1 MALRPYEDIVG
12 PLIIPARGKEYTLP
26 TVSLSDGVKLQT
38 ALTSGGALD
47 AGELE
52 RILLGD
58 TKQQMI
64 DDRVGG
70 DVIDRALYA
79 ALTDFQQ
86 GRESAEEAWENGVP
100 KAMREAAKELLT
112 LMHNTGAESMTQL
125 PASTSGT
132 TNHPAPRTRGKKSS
146 PTGP

>member
-1 MALRPYEDIVG
+1 MALRAYEDIVG
-12 PLIIPARGKEYTLP
+12 PLIIPARGKTYTLP
-26 TVSLSDGVKLQT
+26 TISLSDGVKLH
-38 ALTSGGALD
+38 AAINGGTLD
-47 AGELE
+47 AGELD

-58 TKQQMI
+58 AKQQMV
-64 DDRVGG
+64 DDHVGG
-70 DVIDRALYA
+70 DVIDRALLA

-112 LMHNTGAESMTQL
+112 LMHNTDAEPTTKP

-132 TNHPAPRTRGKKSS
+132 TNPPAPRTRGKKSS

>member
-1 MALRPYEDIVG
+1 
-12 PLIIPARGKEYTLP
+12 
-26 TVSLSDGVKLQT
+26 VKLQASL
-38 ALTSGGALD
+38 ALGGALD
-47 AGELE
+47 ASELD

-58 TKQQMI
+58 VKQQMV

-70 DVIDRALYA
+70 DVIDRALYT

-86 GRESAEEAWENGVP
+86 GRESAEEAWEHGVP
-100 KAMREAAKELLT
+100 KGMREAAKDLLT
-112 LMHNTGAESMTQL
+112 LMHNTGAESMTKP

-132 TNHPAPRTRGKKSS
+132 TNPPAPRTRGKKSS

>member
-1 MALRPYEDIVG
+1 MALRAYEDIVG

-26 TVSLSDGVKLQT
+26 TVSLSDGVKLHA
-38 ALTSGGALD
+38 ALSNGGELD

-58 TKQQMI
+58 AKQAMV

-70 DVIDRALYA
+70 DVIDRALLA

-86 GRESAEEAWENGVP
+86 GREGAEEVWENGVP

-112 LMHNTGAESMTQL
+112 LMNSTAAESTTPPQ
-125 PASTSGT
+125 ASTSGT
-132 TNHPAPRTRGKKSS
+132 TSPKVTRSRGKRSS